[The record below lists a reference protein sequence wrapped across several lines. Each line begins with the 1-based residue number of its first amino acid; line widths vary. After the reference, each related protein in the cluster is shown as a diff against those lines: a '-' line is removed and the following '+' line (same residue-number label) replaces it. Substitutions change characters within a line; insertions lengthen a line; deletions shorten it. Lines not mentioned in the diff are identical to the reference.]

1 MSDEP
6 AMNCLVFLG
15 NDLMFQSRIGSV
27 ARNAGLKL
35 IAIRDPSKLSEKLA
49 ETLQAQENI
58 RYVVVDL
65 GMQSL
70 NLEQTAKTVRETA
83 PTTHLLGYGAHVLKE
98 TLEQAVACGFH
109 SVLTRGQFD
118 RDMSH
123 ILT

>member
-1 MSDEP
+1 MSDAP
-6 AMNCLVFLG
+6 DMNCLVFLG

-27 ARNAGLKL
+27 ARSAGLKL

-70 NLEQTAKTVRETA
+70 NLEQTAKTVLEAA
-83 PTTHLLGYGAHVLKE
+83 PTTHLLGFGAHVLKE
-98 TLEQAVACGFH
+98 TLEQAVSCGFH